1 MSKREK
7 SRNTCRIRRGCGP
20 CWGVEHG
27 YKGRRFANT
36 ERRRML
42 FFFGTCRNLQN
53 IIAWR
58 LHFNS
63 SRISLR
69 NTTVM
74 FPVEK
79 CVSVCTFLFSL
90 PRPLGSYLHMRS
102 GSRCLSYLSKISRPC
117 SSTLGQVER
126 FRWKDHCPCS
136 TCSTESEDPLVLVPR
151 VPRRSGD
158 PLLPVP
164 LVPLVPTCAICAIW
178 LYYLNLC
185 QLSFLRFFFGFL
197 NVIPFLE
204 KLF

>member
-1 MSKREK
+1 VLTYFSGCRSGKNLSKREK

-102 GSRCLSYLSKISRPC
+102 GSRCLSYLSKVSRPC

-126 FRWKDHCPCS
+126 ISW
-136 TCSTESEDPLVLVPR
+136 TIV
-151 VPRRSGD
+151 
-158 PLLPVP
+158 
-164 LVPLVPTCAICAIW
+164 LVPLVPRNLKTP
-178 LYYLNLC
+178 LFLFHVFHVDLETRFYLFHLFHLC
-185 QLSFLRFFFGFL
+185 QLVPFVPFGCTT
-197 NVIPFLE
+197 
-204 KLF
+204 